1 MNQSLPIRIII
12 LSIIVSCAFFLNAQ
26 DNSESGLL
34 GDHFSLE
41 NALEVFKDSKSLED
55 FEKAINN
62 EKNNVHNLDL
72 NGDNDID
79 YIVVNDYLDGDVHAI
94 ALSALITKSEMQD
107 IAVIEI
113 ERTGDEDATLQ
124 IVGDTD
130 LYGENMIVEPFDI
143 EASDDGKGPS
153 ADVAVHRIVVNV
165 WFWPSV
171 RYVYA
176 PGYVVYNSPWRWAS
190 YPVWWRPWRPRTWSV
205 WSPLRITY
213 APRYRITPVRRVRTA
228 HVVYAPKRRVSNTV
242 TVRHKTSVTK
252 ARTTKRVNN
261 KTTVAASSAGGK
273 KAVASKSTRRVKGA
287 DGSVKKASKTKVKA
301 TNGKKTVKGSKK
313 TKVKK
318 SAKGNKKGVKKTKK
332 TVKKKKG

>member
-1 MNQSLPIRIII
+1 MNQPLQFRIAIISLLI
-12 LSIIVSCAFFLNAQ
+12 STVFFLNGQ
-26 DNSESGLL
+26 NDSESGLL

-41 NALEVFKDSKSLED
+41 NALEVFKDSKTLED

-72 NGDNDID
+72 NGDDDID
-79 YIVVNDYLDGDVHAI
+79 YIVVNDYQEGDVHAI
-94 ALSALITKSEMQD
+94 ALSALINKSEMQD

-113 ERTGDEDATLQ
+113 ERTGDENATLQ
-124 IVGDTD
+124 IVGDED
-130 LYGENMIVEPFDI
+130 LYGKDMIVEPYDA
-143 EASDDGKGPS
+143 EASDSGKGPS

-176 PGYVVYNSPWRWAS
+176 PAYVPYYSPWRWAY
-190 YPVWWRPWRPRTWSV
+190 YPTWWRPWRPRVWSV

-213 APRYRITPVRRVRTA
+213 APRYRITPVRRVTTA
-228 HVVYAPKRRVSNTV
+228 RVVYAPKRRVSNTV

-252 ARTTKRVNN
+252 ARTTTRVNR
-261 KTTVAASSAGGK
+261 KTTTVASGAGGK
-273 KAVASKSTRRVKGA
+273 KAVATKSTRRVKTA
-287 DGSVKKASKTKVKA
+287 DGTVKKGTKTKAKA

-318 SAKGNKKGVKKTKK
+318 SGKGKKKGVKKTKK
-332 TVKKKKG
+332 TVRKKKG